1 MELYDIETETV
12 EVDNTA
18 WNFRMNNSF
27 TVSKKLTL
35 QLFGFYR
42 GQNQN
47 IQFSVDPMYFV
58 NLGARYSFAE
68 GKGTFSLN
76 FNDVFNT
83 MRFAFE
89 GDRPFLQTG
98 QFNWESQNVY
108 AGVSYRFGSGKNRA
122 LRRKNRDD
130 NTKQGSGGIL

>member
-1 MELYDIETETV
+1 
-12 EVDNTA
+12 
-18 WNFRMNNSF
+18 MNNSF
-27 TVSKKLTL
+27 TATKQLTF
-35 QLFGFYR
+35 QVFGFYR

-47 IQFSVDPMYFV
+47 IQFTVEPMYFV

-83 MRFAFE
+83 MRFAFD
-89 GDRPFLQTG
+89 GDKPFLQTG
-98 QFNWESQNVY
+98 KFNWESQNVY
-108 AGVSYRFGSGKNRA
+108 AGISYRFGSGKNRA
-122 LRRKNRDD
+122 SRRKNRDD